1 MTITWPAL
9 LLNPRARILITFSM
23 SGGKHH
29 SSGARTD
36 ARMLCGRYKEC
47 SSVKTPA
54 HAVGPCKTVS
64 PGLFCSG
71 KLELSE
77 GNVLTNAN
85 PTKQTGE
92 EQETVFSWKHFQ
104 HFSIHLFFVLF
115 SFPLFLSY
123 HCICLLF
130 HFLISLSF
138 AAFWMQSNAN
148 LSKHL
153 CKPQSEIR
161 HMV

>member
-9 LLNPRARILITFSM
+9 LLNPRAWILITFSM

-36 ARMLCGRYKEC
+36 ARMLCGRSLHKEC

-64 PGLFCSG
+64 LELFCSG
-71 KLELSE
+71 KLERSE
-77 GNVLTNAN
+77 GDVLTNAN
-85 PTKQTGE
+85 PTKQTRE
-92 EQETVFSWKHFQ
+92 EQETVFSWKHFW

-115 SFPLFLSY
+115 FFSLVPFLSL
-123 HCICLLF
+123 HLSSLP
-130 HFLISLSF
+130 FLNISLFSCF
-138 AAFWMQSNAN
+138 LNAEQ
-148 LSKHL
+148 
-153 CKPQSEIR
+153 CKFVQASLQTP
-161 HMV
+161 VWN